1 MFRWRMRIP
10 HVKFF
15 SLNGDFRYQTA
26 KPISSKLKTRSIN
39 AQKNQKGFKIVNW
52 HSATHVF
59 IIEFWFNQ
67 VFPYSQSANKF
78 GRSSN
83 PSNSDLNSVTYDM
96 LHIICIVI
104 HKLHTGILYIH
115 VWNYGNIPRNPS
127 VLGYVIIFWKRP
139 MISTGYRLLNS
150 PHFLDIYVFSKMGQR
165 TGSSRTKLQR
175 TSLQTIGHPSSPS
188 EFQFSTSDE
197 KLLNFSNFRKPFNF
211 DKCSI
216 SSTGNKPRTEKWF

>member
-1 MFRWRMRIP
+1 MFRWRMKIP

-39 AQKNQKGFKIVNW
+39 AQKNQKGFKILNW

-150 PHFLDIYVFSKMGQR
+150 PHFLDIYVFFKN
-165 TGSSRTKLQR
+165 GSTDGVFEDETSEDKSSNSR
-175 TSLQTIGHPSSPS
+175 SSIIAFWIS
-188 EFQFSTSDE
+188 ILHIRRKTFEFFEFLET
-197 KLLNFSNFRKPFNF
+197 F
-211 DKCSI
+211 
-216 SSTGNKPRTEKWF
+216 